1 MAYKSLRHFVDIL
14 EQNGELIRVKR
25 FVDPVLEIS
34 EITDRYSKLP
44 GGGKALLFENTG
56 TNFPV
61 LTNAFGSEKRICLA
75 LETSSLEGLRDEI
88 GQLMAMITKPR
99 GGLWSKVSALP
110 KLAQVASWMPTG
122 KSGRGA
128 CQQVIHYNPDLSMFP
143 ILKCWP
149 HDGGRFVTLPMVHT
163 IDPISGIRNVGM
175 YRMQVF
181 DSVHTGMHWHKHK
194 TGAKH
199 FEEYKRLG
207 KLMPVAVTLGGD
219 PAYTYAA
226 TAPMPEN
233 VDEYILAGFLRK
245 KRVKLVKCLTVDIEV
260 PDDVDIV
267 IEGYVDPA
275 DEPAWEGPFGDHT
288 GFYSLADWYPRFKVT
303 CITHRSNAIYPATI
317 VGVPPMEDAYIAK
330 ATERIFLEPI
340 RRTLLPEL
348 NDMVL
353 PTEGVAHN
361 IALVKIRDEFQGQ
374 AYRVMN
380 ALWGAGQMMF
390 NKILVAFPNTIN
402 LTNGYQ
408 MLSHICM
415 AVNPQTDLFFGKG
428 PLDVLDHS
436 SDQFAFG
443 SKLFIDATSLKSKN
457 IEIKLNADD
466 IQAQITAYSPQIVA
480 VNINL
485 LEKDIPI
492 LIVSAR
498 KKDISEWQQFK
509 NELINL
515 PHLQGVFAV
524 VLVDL
529 ENLVDN
535 LALVLWFLSG
545 NIDPSRD
552 VTIVKNAENS
562 SVILVDGTR
571 KAYPADKFPRLWP
584 NIVAMDSET
593 IDRVDQM
600 WHWLDIGAFIESP
613 SLRFINL
620 NVGDD
625 AVMRI
630 Q

>member
-1 MAYKSLRHFVDIL
+1 MAYKSLRHFADIL

-25 FVDPVLEIS
+25 FVDPVMEIT

-56 TNFPV
+56 TDFPV
-61 LTNAFGSEKRICLA
+61 LTNALGSEKRICLA
-75 LETSSLEGLRDEI
+75 LGTNNLEALRDDVGKLLE
-88 GQLMAMITKPR
+88 QLTRPR
-99 GGLWSKVSALP
+99 GSFWSKLSALP
-110 KLAQVASWMPTG
+110 ELARVASWMPASRIG
-122 KSGRGA
+122 KGV
-128 CQQVIHYNPDLSMFP
+128 CQQVVHYNPHLDMLP
-143 ILKCWP
+143 VLKCWP
-149 HDGGRFVTLPMVHT
+149 HDGGRFITLPMVHT
-163 IDPISGIRNVGM
+163 VDPNTGARNVGM
-175 YRMQVF
+175 YRMQIF
-181 DSVHTGMHWHKHK
+181 DSSHTGMHWQKHK

-207 KLMPVAVTLGGD
+207 KLMPIAVTLGGD

-260 PDDVDIV
+260 PEDVDFV
-267 IEGYVDPA
+267 IEGYVAPSE
-275 DEPAWEGPFGDHT
+275 EPAWEGPFGDHT

-303 CITHRSNAIYPATI
+303 CITHRADAVYPATI

-348 NDMVL
+348 TDMLL

-361 IALVKIRDEFQGQ
+361 IALVKIKDEFQGQ
-374 AYRVMN
+374 AYRVMS

-390 NKILVAFPNTIN
+390 NKVLVAFPDKIN
-402 LTNGYQ
+402 LTDGYQ
-408 MLSHICM
+408 MLNHICRT
-415 AVNPQTDLFFGKG
+415 VNPQADLFFGKG

-436 SDQFAFG
+436 SNQFAFG
-443 SKLFIDATSLKSKN
+443 SKLFIDATSLSFKETGFNHSVDDVKSSTLAFSN
-457 IEIKLNADD
+457 H
-466 IQAQITAYSPQIVA
+466 IVA
-480 VNINL
+480 LNLTL

-492 LIVSAR
+492 LIVSV
-498 KKDISEWQQFK
+498 KKKEIEDWQLFRQ
-509 NELINL
+509 ELSSL
-515 PHLQGVFAV
+515 PIYQGLFAL

-529 ENLVDN
+529 DN
-535 LALVLWFLSG
+535 QIDDLSLVLWFLLG

-552 VTIVKNAENS
+552 ILIIRGNESNL
-562 SVILVDGTR
+562 ILVDGTR
-571 KAYPADKFPRLWP
+571 KAYPTDNFPRHWP
-584 NIVAMDSET
+584 NIVTMDAET
-593 IDRVDQM
+593 IEKVDQM
-600 WHWLDIGAFIESP
+600 WHWLNIGEFIESP
-613 SLRFINL
+613 SLKLINL
-620 NVGDD
+620 NQTDD